1 MILVVLLFTG
11 LQVLFAQ
18 RTITGKVTNADDGS
32 PMSGVTVMVRGTTTG
47 VITDGSG
54 NYSIPVPDDQ
64 AVLHFSFIG
73 FTMQEVPVG
82 TQSVVNVSLEEAMLQ
97 MSEVVVTALGIKR
110 EAKSLGYSTSTVNTE
125 QIAENTNVNFG
136 NALIGKV
143 AGLNVAAPATGP
155 GGSSKLRIRGQSSFG
170 SNNTPLI
177 VVNGVPIR
185 NETQT
190 TGIMA
195 DFGDGLQSINPEDI
209 ETITVL
215 KGATAAALYGY
226 RAKDGV
232 IIMTTKSGIGAR
244 GLGIDVT
251 QGMVFDQA
259 LDFTD
264 FQYVYGQGEDGK
276 RPASVADAKGS
287 GTWSFGTKMDG
298 EPVWCFD
305 GKQHPYSP
313 VKDRLKFYDLG
324 ITSNTTVAFSGGN
337 ENGGFHFSVGNVS
350 AKAIT
355 PNSKFTKRTIDYGL
369 NYKFGKL
376 TLQSNA
382 NYSIQYNQNPPGS
395 TQGNGISN
403 SIYTCAVSSDITWL
417 EDNYKDPVTGDETR
431 WTRFADRTNPYWTA
445 YERFEH
451 MDRNRLFGNIL
462 LKYDFLPWLFLQG
475 RVGQDFQKT
484 DMENNNPTGTAYL
497 APAAEGFNGS
507 YSVSKANFTEL
518 NYDFLLGANKTF
530 GRFTVDG
537 QFGGNAMDR
546 ESSGVTTSVTNFYIR
561 GLYTIEN
568 GQTKTPTQSYS
579 HKKVNSLYGTVNLSF
594 NDYIYLN
601 ATARNDWFSTLNPN
615 SNSYLYPSV
624 STSFL
629 FSEAFKGAM
638 PAWLS
643 YGKLRASYA
652 EVGGDTNPY
661 EGTLTYGLDTN
672 PFDGTYPTGSISNNS
687 APNPN
692 LRPLKVKEAE
702 VGLELILMDRRISL
716 DMAAYRKNT
725 VDEILSVGISNAS
738 GYSSTLINVGR
749 LRNDGIE
756 GLLTV
761 VPVRQQNFSWESTF
775 NYSYNISKVLQLAE
789 GASMMIISGYQQ
801 WLGGFMNAHEVGKPL
816 GSLRGYDYLRDEDG
830 NILTTNGFFKRD
842 PNPMTYGSVIP
853 KHVGGWVNTFSYKNF
868 RLTAQLDFKAGH
880 KIVTQ
885 SNYNFTRHGHAK
897 WTLDGREG
905 GVIMD
910 AVDAVTGLPNTAAV
924 PVQTFYG
931 SYSSQRVYTP
941 YVYDGSF
948 IKFRTLTVSA
958 DLTRY
963 IRNVSFIKG
972 LAVNATINN
981 VAVLLSHVD
990 NLDPECVSSVD
1001 DNNAGI
1007 EIMGPPH
1014 TRSYGITLKASF

>member
-1 MILVVLLFTG
+1 MVLLFAG
-11 LQVLFAQ
+11 LQVAFAQ
-18 RTITGKVTNADDGS
+18 RAVTGRITRADDGT
-32 PMSGVTVMVRGTTTG
+32 PLAGVTVLVKGTTTG
-47 VITDGSG
+47 ALSDANG
-54 NYSIPVPDDQ
+54 NYSIQVPDDQ
-64 AVLHFSFIG
+64 SVLHFSFIG
-73 FTMQEVPVG
+73 FTTVEAPVG
-82 TQSVVNVSLEEAMLQ
+82 SQSVLNMQMEEALLQ
-97 MSEVVVTALGIKR
+97 MNEVVVTALGIKR
-110 EAKSLGYSTSTVNTE
+110 EAKSLGYAATAVNTD
-125 QIAENTNVNFG
+125 QISENTSVNMG
-136 NALIGKV
+136 NALMGKV

-170 SNNTPLI
+170 SSNTPL
-177 VVNGVPIR
+177 VVINGVPIQ

-190 TGIMA
+190 TGIQA

-232 IIMTTKSGIGAR
+232 IIMTTKSGVGAK
-244 GLGIDVT
+244 GLGIEVT

-259 LDFTD
+259 LDFSD
-264 FQYVYGQGEDGK
+264 FQYVYGQGEDGV
-276 RPASVADAKGS
+276 RPNSVASARGS
-287 GTWSFGTKMDG
+287 GVWSFGEKMDG
-298 EPVWCFD
+298 QPVWCFD

-324 ITSNTTVAFSGGN
+324 ITSNTTVAFTGGN
-337 ENGGFHFSVGNVS
+337 DNGGFHFSVGNVS

-355 PNSKFTKRTIDYGL
+355 PNSKFTKRTIDYGI

-382 NYSIQYNQNPPGS
+382 NYSLEYNQNPPGS
-395 TQGNGISN
+395 TQGNGIAN
-403 SIYTCAVSSDITWL
+403 TIYTTAVSSDITWL
-417 EDNYKDPVTGDETR
+417 KNNYKDPVTGNEIQFS
-431 WTRFADRTNPYWTA
+431 RFADRTNPYWTA
-445 YERFEH
+445 YERFENRN
-451 MDRNRLFGNIL
+451 RNRLFGNIL
-462 LKYDFLPWLFLQG
+462 LKYDFLPWLYVQG
-475 RVGQDFQKT
+475 RVGQDWSAT
-484 DMENNNPTGTAYL
+484 DTENNEPTGTAYL
-497 APAAEGFNGS
+497 RPAASGFNGS
-507 YSVSKANFTEL
+507 YAIGKSVFREL
-518 NYDFLLGANKTF
+518 NYDFLVGLERTF
-530 GRFTVDG
+530 GKFSLDA

-546 ESSGVTTSVTNFYIR
+546 ESSGVRTSVTNFYIR

-568 GQTKTPTQSYS
+568 GQTKTPSQSYS
-579 HKKVNSLYGTVNLSF
+579 HKKVNSLYGTLNLAF
-594 NDYIYLN
+594 NDYLYLN
-601 ATARNDWFSTLNPN
+601 ATARNDWFSTLNPQ

-624 STSFL
+624 GTSFL
-629 FSEAFKGAM
+629 FSEAFRNFV
-638 PAWLS
+638 PSWLTF
-643 YGKLRASYA
+643 GKIRASYA

-661 EGTLTYGLDTN
+661 QGALTYSLSTN
-672 PFDGTYPTGSISNNS
+672 AFDGVYQQGNISNSS

-702 VGLELILMDRRISL
+702 AGIELIFLDRLVSL
-716 DMAAYRKNT
+716 DLAAYRKNT

-738 GYSSTLINVGR
+738 GYSSTLVNVGR
-749 LRNDGIE
+749 LRNTGFE

-761 VPVRQQNFSWESTF
+761 VPIRTQNFSWETSF

-789 GASMMIISGYQQ
+789 GATTMVISGYQQ
-801 WLGGFMNAHEVGKPL
+801 WLGREMNAHEVGKPL
-816 GSLRGYDYLRDEDG
+816 GSLRGYDYVRDENG
-830 NILTTNGFFKRD
+830 NILTTNGFFKCSTK
-842 PNPMTYGSVIP
+842 PMTYGSVIP
-853 KHVGGWVNTFSYKNF
+853 KHVGGWMNTFTYKNF
-868 RLTAQLDFKAGH
+868 RLMAQFDFKAGH

-910 AVDAVTGLPNTAAV
+910 AIDATTGLPNTVAV
-924 PVQTFYG
+924 PVETFYG

-941 YVYDGSF
+941 FIYDGSF
-948 IKFRTLTVSA
+948 IKFRTLTFSA
-958 DLTRY
+958 DLTKY
-963 IRNVSFIKG
+963 IRNLSFIKG
-972 LAVNATINN
+972 LAVNASINN

-1014 TRSYGITLKASF
+1014 TRSYGVTIKASF